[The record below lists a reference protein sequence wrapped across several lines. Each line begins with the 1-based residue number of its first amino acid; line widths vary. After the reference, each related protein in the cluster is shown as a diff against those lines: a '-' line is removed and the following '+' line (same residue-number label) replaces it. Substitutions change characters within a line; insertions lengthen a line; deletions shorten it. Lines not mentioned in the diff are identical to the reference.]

1 MNCIPK
7 VLCLTLGAV
16 LSTINFVLVGA
27 IFFFLIFAFIIK
39 CGNHTNE
46 KQNHISI
53 SLLFSTLPATAEYFR
68 NLGLQNGLSQPSVL
82 SIAQDGL
89 GRMWFGTQ
97 EGINMYDG
105 EQITYVKGEITNA
118 DGEKLWIGNYVPFI
132 VHDIDGDIFFIADNN
147 LFGYDIHTS
156 TFKQYT
162 TDNATTALAV
172 YQNEIWYARKI
183 LFSLTIAD
191 SIPPG
196 RK

>member
-1 MNCIPK
+1 MKNRIIS
-7 VLCLTLGAV
+7 L
-16 LSTINFVLVGA
+16 
-27 IFFFLIFAFIIK
+27 FL
-39 CGNHTNE
+39 
-46 KQNHISI
+46 
-53 SLLFSTLPATAEYFR
+53 LLFSTLPATAEYFR

-147 LFGYDIHTS
+147 LFEVAD
-156 TFKQYT
+156 
-162 TDNATTALAV
+162 
-172 YQNEIWYARKI
+172 RK
-183 LFSLTIAD
+183 SVV
-191 SIPPG
+191 
-196 RK
+196 

>member
-1 MNCIPK
+1 MKNRIIS
-7 VLCLTLGAV
+7 L
-16 LSTINFVLVGA
+16 
-27 IFFFLIFAFIIK
+27 FL
-39 CGNHTNE
+39 
-46 KQNHISI
+46 
-53 SLLFSTLPATAEYFR
+53 LLFSTLPATAEYFR

-132 VHDIDGDIFFIADNN
+132 VLDIDGDIFFIADNN

-156 TFKQYT
+156 TFSNIRQTMLLLLWLSIRMKYGMPG
-162 TDNATTALAV
+162 
-172 YQNEIWYARKI
+172 KI

-191 SIPPG
+191 SIPSG

>member
-1 MNCIPK
+1 
-7 VLCLTLGAV
+7 
-16 LSTINFVLVGA
+16 
-27 IFFFLIFAFIIK
+27 
-39 CGNHTNE
+39 
-46 KQNHISI
+46 
-53 SLLFSTLPATAEYFR
+53 
-68 NLGLQNGLSQPSVL
+68 
-82 SIAQDGL
+82 
-89 GRMWFGTQ
+89 MWFGTQ

-172 YQNEIWYARKI
+172 YQNEYGMPGKI

-191 SIPPG
+191 SIPSG

>member
-1 MNCIPK
+1 MKNRI
-7 VLCLTLGAV
+7 
-16 LSTINFVLVGA
+16 
-27 IFFFLIFAFIIK
+27 
-39 CGNHTNE
+39 
-46 KQNHISI
+46 I
-53 SLLFSTLPATAEYFR
+53 SLFLFLFSPLPAPAEYFR

-147 LFGYDIHTS
+147 LAK
-156 TFKQYT
+156 TFIPPHLSNIRQTMLLLLWLSIRMKYGMPG
-162 TDNATTALAV
+162 
-172 YQNEIWYARKI
+172 KI

-191 SIPPG
+191 SIPSG